1 MAGLVS
7 VYIQHF
13 TYAGLLVVLILC
25 GMGLPIPEDVA
36 LLAGG
41 FLVHRG
47 VIQYPMT
54 LAVALVGVV
63 AGDNSLFFL
72 GRRFGTGLVKY
83 LGIGRPRSQ
92 RQIDWLKS
100 FMQRYGHRAILYARF
115 VAGLRALVYL
125 TAGSFG
131 VNPLRFFLYD
141 LAGAV
146 ISVPIVVTLGYLF
159 GNEIEVVLRLYRR
172 GRETGVAGGGALAR
186 RYRDA
191 DADVHTRTRGNP
203 DLADTGCARTP
214 LARTFAESGAPR
226 L

>member
-13 TYAGLLVVLILC
+13 TYAGLFVVLILC

-41 FLVHRG
+41 FLAHRG
-47 VIQYPMT
+47 VIQYPIT
-54 LAVALVGVV
+54 LVVALLGVV
-63 AGDNSLFFL
+63 GGDNTLFFL
-72 GRRFGTGLVKY
+72 GRRFGPGLVKY
-83 LGIGRPRSQ
+83 LRIGRPSSQ
-92 RQIDWLKS
+92 RQIEWLAS

-131 VNPLRFFLYD
+131 VSPPRFFLYD

-146 ISVPIVVTLGYLF
+146 ISVPIVVTLGYVF
-159 GNEIEVVLRLYRR
+159 GGQIEVVLEYIGGVEKVVWLVVGLSLGVIAMRMLMFT
-172 GRETGVAGGGALAR
+172 REHGQ
-186 RYRDA
+186 
-191 DADVHTRTRGNP
+191 
-203 DLADTGCARTP
+203 TP
-214 LARTFAESGAPR
+214 T
-226 L
+226 

>member
-7 VYIQHF
+7 AYIQHF
-13 TYAGLLVVLILC
+13 TYAGLLVVLVLC
-25 GMGLPIPEDVA
+25 GMGLPLPEDVA

-47 VIQYPMT
+47 VIEYPMT
-54 LAVALVGVV
+54 LAVALVGVA
-63 AGDNSLFFL
+63 AGDNCLFFL
-72 GRRFGTGLVKY
+72 GRRFGTGLVTY

-92 RQIDWLKS
+92 RQIDWLKD
-100 FMQRYGHRAILYARF
+100 FMDRHGHRAILYARF

-131 VNPLRFFLYD
+131 VSPARFFLYD

-159 GNEIEVVLRLYRR
+159 GNEIEVVLRYIGGVEKLVWVVAALSAGVIAMRMMMFT
-172 GRETGVAGGGALAR
+172 RE
-186 RYRDA
+186 
-191 DADVHTRTRGNP
+191 HKE
-203 DLADTGCARTP
+203 TP
-214 LARTFAESGAPR
+214 T
-226 L
+226 

>member
-100 FMQRYGHRAILYARF
+100 FMQRHGHRAILYARF

-159 GNEIEVVLRLYRR
+159 GNEIEVVLHYIGGVEKLVWLVVALSFGVIAMRMLMFT
-172 GRETGVAGGGALAR
+172 RE
-186 RYRDA
+186 
-191 DADVHTRTRGNP
+191 HEE
-203 DLADTGCARTP
+203 TP
-214 LARTFAESGAPR
+214 T
-226 L
+226 

>member
-1 MAGLVS
+1 LAGLVS
-7 VYIQHF
+7 AYIQHF

-25 GMGLPIPEDVA
+25 GMGLPLPEDVA

-72 GRRFGTGLVKY
+72 GRRFGTGLVTY

-92 RQIDWLKS
+92 RQIDRLKE
-100 FMQRYGHRAILYARF
+100 FMQRHGHRAILYARF
-115 VAGLRALVYL
+115 IAGLRALVYL
-125 TAGSFG
+125 TAGSLG
-131 VNPLRFFLYD
+131 VSPPRFFLYD

-159 GNEIEVVLRLYRR
+159 GNELEVVLSYIGGVEKMVWLVLALSLCVIAMRMLMFTRER
-172 GRETGVAGGGALAR
+172 GETP
-186 RYRDA
+186 
-191 DADVHTRTRGNP
+191 T
-203 DLADTGCARTP
+203 
-214 LARTFAESGAPR
+214 
-226 L
+226 